1 MTNAVAATA
10 SSALPLPAAAVEPHM
25 HGASPEGTRPVLTFS
40 PSTKFSELHVIRQRS
55 AHSQESEDVSDP
67 DDLTPAQAEGARERL
82 CRDKARDAI
91 KKEQVH
97 MEGFLYKKAGGG
109 ASKGWNK
116 RWCVLRSQALMIYK
130 RYNEDK
136 LKRVI
141 RADEITDIHPIQ
153 RRNHSFVFEV
163 ETPAR
168 SFFFEASSDQ
178 ELDTWLARLKSVVED
193 VNCLHCGSPSSNRP
207 SAESCHHQD
216 DNASRMHFATASRAT
231 LRSPVDD
238 VPEAFMSLPT
248 AATHR
253 TGTPAMPANT
263 IFATQDSGACR
274 GDGNEPARIR
284 AAESFHAGRDPGG
297 MNTLSLGLRI
307 DTPHTTSLQQ
317 DSSANPVTAL
327 PPGVDLGH
335 EPAPVV
341 EGDEGDDEGEDE
353 DEEPNFN
360 VSHRREIENRLEEDR
375 VILRG
380 YLLKQ
385 DKLRQWRRRWF
396 VLRQNTLSYYHDDKE
411 YEVKQILRRDDIYDI
426 RGPDPS
432 TAKARSLRRTYFK
445 VVSAKR
451 NYWLAHDEAAVAREW
466 FNALVLWNEPATS
479 NALSA
484 KLGGLASPPLPLRQ
498 SASAQP
504 SVGASG
510 ANSAGLGQR
519 VFSAFTSP
527 SAPMPHAPSTK

>member
-10 SSALPLPAAAVEPHM
+10 SSALPLPVAAVEPHM

-193 VNCLHCGSPSSNRP
+193 VNCLHCGSSSSNRP
-207 SAESCHHQD
+207 SAESCHHQE

-253 TGTPAMPANT
+253 T
-263 IFATQDSGACR
+263 DSGACR

>member
-1 MTNAVAATA
+1 MTNVGA
-10 SSALPLPAAAVEPHM
+10 SSALPLPAVAEAT
-25 HGASPEGTRPVLTFS
+25 SPPNNMLGTSPGGTRPALTFS

-55 AHSQESEDVSDP
+55 AHSQESEDVVSDP
-67 DDLTPAQAEGARERL
+67 DDLTAAQAEGAHERL

-109 ASKGWNK
+109 ASK
-116 RWCVLRSQALMIYK
+116 
-130 RYNEDK
+130 RYSEDK

-141 RADEITDIHPIQ
+141 RADEITDVFSVE

-178 ELDTWLARLKSVVED
+178 ELEAWLSRLKSVVAD
-193 VNCLHCGSPSSNRP
+193 INRLNSGSSSSGSNRP
-207 SAESCHHQD
+207 SAESNHHHHHHHNQND
-216 DNASRMHFATASRAT
+216 DAARMQFATASRAT
-231 LRSPVDD
+231 LKSPLEDAPD
-238 VPEAFMSLPT
+238 AFLSLP
-248 AATHR
+248 ASATQR
-253 TGTPAMPANT
+253 TFTPAIPANS
-263 IFATQDSGACR
+263 IFAVQDTGVGRSN
-274 GDGNEPARIR
+274 DGNEKHTTHI
-284 AAESFHAGRDPGG
+284 SNDPEGVA
-297 MNTLSLGLRI
+297 MSLSPPTLRI
-307 DTPHTTSLQQ
+307 ELPNASSQSDHRHRRL
-317 DSSANPVTAL
+317 DSVNITTAL
-327 PPGVDLGH
+327 PPGVDQGH
-335 EPAPVV
+335 EPAPVI
-341 EGDEGDDEGEDE
+341 EEDEADDEGEE

-360 VSHRREIENRLEEDR
+360 VSQRREIETRLEEDR

-396 VLRQNTLSYYHDDKE
+396 VLRQSTLSYYHDDKE
-411 YEVKQILRRDDIYDI
+411 YEVKQILRRDDIHDI

-445 VVSAKR
+445 VVGAKR

-466 FNALVLWNEPATS
+466 FNALVLWNE
-479 NALSA
+479 SA
-484 KLGGLASPPLPLRQ
+484 AAVPGAFSTKLGGLASPSLPVRQ
-498 SASAQP
+498 SVSVQPHVGESGNSSAAP
-504 SVGASG
+504 
-510 ANSAGLGQR
+510 AGLGHR

-527 SAPMPHAPSTK
+527 SAPVPADMTGRQ

>member
-1 MTNAVAATA
+1 MTNAVAVTA
-10 SSALPLPAAAVEPHM
+10 SSALPLPATTAVETHM
-25 HGASPEGTRPVLTFS
+25 HNSSPEGTRPVLTFS

-55 AHSQESEDVSDP
+55 AHSQESEDAVSDP
-67 DDLTPAQAEGARERL
+67 DDLTPAQADGARERL

-91 KKEQVH
+91 RKEQVH

-109 ASKGWNK
+109 ASKAWNK

-130 RYNEDK
+130 RHNEDK

-141 RADEITDIHPIQ
+141 RADDITDIHPVQ

-163 ETPAR
+163 ETPSR

-178 ELDTWLARLKSVVED
+178 ELDTWLARLKSVVVD
-193 VNCLHCGSPSSNRP
+193 INCVHSVSSGSNRP
-207 SAESCHHQD
+207 SAESCHAPLHPD
-216 DNASRMHFATASRAT
+216 DDISRMHFATASKAT
-231 LRSPVDD
+231 PKSPLENTPD
-238 VPEAFMSLPT
+238 AFLSLPT
-248 AATHR
+248 AASHR
-253 TGTPAMPANT
+253 ASTPAIPANT
-263 IFATQDSGACR
+263 IFAT
-274 GDGNEPARIR
+274 
-284 AAESFHAGRDPGG
+284 
-297 MNTLSLGLRI
+297 L
-307 DTPHTTSLQQ
+307 DTPHTISLMHTTSQQQ
-317 DSSANPVTAL
+317 DSSACAIAVL
-327 PPGVDLGH
+327 PPGVDHGH
-335 EPAPVV
+335 EPAPVL
-341 EGDEGDDEGEDE
+341 EDDDGDDEGEE
-353 DEEPNFN
+353 DEEPNFHE
-360 VSHRREIENRLEEDR
+360 SQRREIETRLEEDR

-411 YEVKQILRRDDIYDI
+411 YEVKQILRPDDIYDI

-451 NYWLAHDEAAVAREW
+451 NYWLAHDDAAVAREW
-466 FNALVLWNEPATS
+466 FNALVLWNEPMS
-479 NALSA
+479 SSA
-484 KLGGLASPPLPLRQ
+484 FAAKIGGLASPPLPLRQ

-504 SVGASG
+504 TVGGSG
-510 ANSAGLGQR
+510 NNSAGLGQR

-527 SAPMPHAPSTK
+527 SASIPHAPNIK

>member
-10 SSALPLPAAAVEPHM
+10 SSALPLPAAAAEPHM

-130 RYNEDK
+130 RHNEDK

-178 ELDTWLARLKSVVED
+178 ELDTWLVRLKSVVVD
-193 VNCLHCGSPSSNRP
+193 VNCLHCSSSSSNRP
-207 SAESCHHQD
+207 SAESCHAPHHQD
-216 DNASRMHFATASRAT
+216 DNVSRMHFATASKAT
-231 LRSPVDD
+231 LS
-238 VPEAFMSLPT
+238 
-248 AATHR
+248 
-253 TGTPAMPANT
+253 
-263 IFATQDSGACR
+263 
-274 GDGNEPARIR
+274 DGNEPARIR

-297 MNTLSLGLRI
+297 LNTLSLGLRI
-307 DTPHTTSLQQ
+307 DTPHALTQHQQ
-317 DSSANPVTAL
+317 DSSASAATAL

-335 EPAPVV
+335 EPAPVI
-341 EGDEGDDEGEDE
+341 EGDEGDDEGEE

-466 FNALVLWNEPATS
+466 FNALVLWNEPAAS

-484 KLGGLASPPLPLRQ
+484 KLGGLASSPLALRQ
-498 SASAQP
+498 SVSAQA
-504 SVGASG
+504 SVGAGGS
-510 ANSAGLGQR
+510 NNAGPGQR

-527 SAPMPHAPSTK
+527 SASMPHASSTK